1 MRLTP
6 LLPLVS
12 ALLLSACA
20 SNQPVLYT
28 SPAGADPN
36 AGAAAVAECSRL
48 AEQAGASNYGGQ
60 VGQTATDTARNAAA
74 GAAAGAVGG
83 AIAGNVAQGAGIG
96 AAGAAAAT
104 LVQRIFAPPAPN
116 SAYRAYV
123 ERCLRDKGYET
134 VGWK

>member
-6 LLPLVS
+6 LLPLVT
-12 ALLLSACA
+12 ALLLGACA
-20 SNQPVLYT
+20 GNQPVLYT
-28 SPAGADPN
+28 SPAGGDPN
-36 AGAAAVAECSRL
+36 AGAAAAAECGRL
-48 AEQAGASNYGGQ
+48 AEQAGATRYGGQ

-116 SAYRAYV
+116 PAYRAYV